1 MNEII
6 KQKLA
11 DRQHTARKIA
21 NDNLQKV
28 FSVPKLAELY
38 KQKQKLTIQKAKASA
53 YGEPFDIS
61 QLNSI
66 TNELETELKKINLSI
81 EDLSPKYFC
90 PICQDTGL
98 VEGKVC
104 DCVKKLQSELNLK
117 QTQFNN
123 LKTFKDSNFSIFE
136 NPQIKNLYDI
146 LQKFSQSDNSKY
158 IFITLSGS
166 TGVGKTFLLECVASE
181 FIERNKDVL
190 LTSSF
195 MLNNDFL
202 KFHTAKD
209 KNSALLDKYLS
220 PEILIIDDLGSEPFF
235 RNVTQNYLFLI
246 LDQRTRE
253 KKRTLISTNFSP
265 EQLREV
271 YGERCFSRIINKS
284 QNLFLKMENP
294 DLRLKIKNN

>member
-28 FSVPKLAELY
+28 FSVPKLTELY

-61 QLNSI
+61 QLNNI

-90 PICQDTGL
+90 PICQDTGI

-123 LKTFKDSNFSIFE
+123 LKTLSDLIFYDEYQDKCSFPQFEQILSSFFTSSDLSLKDSFKEICGNKRKFIMNNAVILAGGQGKRMKAEMPKPLFKVLGEPIFSNFS
-136 NPQIKNLYDI
+136 
-146 LQKFSQSDNSKY
+146 
-158 IFITLSGS
+158 
-166 TGVGKTFLLECVASE
+166 
-181 FIERNKDVL
+181 NK
-190 LTSSF
+190 S
-195 MLNNDFL
+195 
-202 KFHTAKD
+202 
-209 KNSALLDKYLS
+209 
-220 PEILIIDDLGSEPFF
+220 
-235 RNVTQNYLFLI
+235 
-246 LDQRTRE
+246 
-253 KKRTLISTNFSP
+253 
-265 EQLREV
+265 
-271 YGERCFSRIINKS
+271 CFST
-284 QNLFLKMENP
+284 
-294 DLRLKIKNN
+294 